1 MFASARGPR
10 LSLLDGEPVRILVRV
25 VVLALGLVAVLTGPA
40 SSTGAATAPV
50 GTLQIDPAGVLWKLP
65 QTMYGMSLEEMSH
78 SLDGGLYAQLVRN
91 GTFKEPYQPGSG
103 PGRSPVPYWSVTVGG
118 GARGSFGVTRT
129 APPHDAVDRS
139 LKVHVDT
146 LPAGGQVNVENVGYY
161 GVAVRPNTTYTGQL
175 WAKATRPWT
184 GTARISLE
192 EPGGRVLASAPL
204 TSIGSG
210 WENHSYRL
218 RTPGSV
224 KPRAADRIV
233 ISLHG
238 NSSSKAAPDDVWLAM
253 VTLFPPTGRGQ
264 PAGLRPDLLNMLAA
278 LHPRFLHIPG
288 GNYLEGFTVS
298 TRFPWKETLGPLA
311 RRPGHRNSAWDYW
324 STDAIGLLEY
334 LELAQ
339 RLGAEP
345 VLALYDGYSVGREVV
360 PRRQYGAYVRD
371 ALQEIQYAIGSTRT
385 KWGAVRAADGHPQ
398 PFPLRYVEIGNED
411 NFDRSH
417 SYRWRF
423 AEMYRAI
430 KPRYP
435 SLQLIAT
442 AGPAALG
449 YFGQAA
455 DTPTGVA
462 PTIIDDHYY
471 GSYGAFTSSADRY
484 SVAARPG
491 PKFFVSE
498 YGVQE
503 GSPTGDE
510 HAAVGE
516 AAFLTGLE
524 RNSDVVL
531 GAAYAPLLANQGQPS
546 RPTSLI
552 GFNGLESYGSP
563 SYWVLRMFATNLG
576 KQLVASTL
584 TGTTGVDEV
593 VTRTISRSGT
603 TLYVQIVNTTG
614 EARAVRTTFTGPGF
628 VPGAATLTQLTGRP
642 RSHNSLRD
650 PSAVVPRTHTLTVSG
665 GVPRI
670 TLPPYSVNV
679 LRLTSRTVH

>member
-1 MFASARGPR
+1 MFASARRPR
-10 LSLLDGEPVRILVRV
+10 LSLLDGEPVRKLPRAV
-25 VVLALGLVAVLTGPA
+25 VIALGLVAVLTGPA
-40 SSTGAATAPV
+40 SSTGAATAPA
-50 GTLQIDPAGVLWKLP
+50 GALQIASTGVLWKLP
-65 QTMYGMSLEEMSH
+65 ATMYGASLEEISH
-78 SLDGGLYAQLVRN
+78 SLDGGLYAQMVRN

-103 PGRSPVPYWSVTVGG
+103 PGRGPVPYWSLTVSG

-139 LKVHVDT
+139 LTVHVDT
-146 LPAGGQVNVENVGYY
+146 MPAAGQVSVENIGYY

-192 EPGGRVLASAPL
+192 EPDGRVLASAPL

-210 WENHSYRL
+210 WASHAYRL

-224 KPRAADRIV
+224 KPSAADRIV

-238 NSSSKAAPDDVWLAM
+238 NSSTKIAPNDVWLAM
-253 VTLFPPTGRGQ
+253 VTLLPPTSRGQ
-264 PAGLRPDLLNMLAA
+264 PAGLRPDLLNMIAA

-288 GNYLEGFTVS
+288 GNYLEGFTVK
-298 TRFPWKETLGPLA
+298 TRFPWKETLGPLTQ
-311 RRPGHRNSAWDYW
+311 RPGHRNSAWDYW
-324 STDAIGLLEY
+324 STDAFGLLEY

-345 VLALYDGYSVGREVV
+345 VLAVYDGYSVGGEVV
-360 PRRQYGAYVRD
+360 PRRAYGTYVRD

-385 KWGAVRAADGHPQ
+385 KWGAVRAANGHPQ

-430 KPRYP
+430 KSTYP
-435 SLQLIAT
+435 SLQVIAT
-442 AGPAALG
+442 AGQAALG

-455 DTPTGVA
+455 DTPTGVPPA
-462 PTIIDDHYY
+462 IIDDHYY
-471 GSYGAFTSSADRY
+471 GSYRAFTSSAERY
-484 SVAARPG
+484 SAAARPG

-503 GSPTGDE
+503 GSPTGDLR
-510 HAAVGE
+510 AAVGE

-531 GAAYAPLLANQGQPS
+531 GAAYAPVLANQGQPS

-552 GFNGLESYGSP
+552 GFDGLKSYGSP
-563 SYWVLRMFATNLG
+563 SYWTARMFAANLG
-576 KQLVASTL
+576 KQLVASTV

-593 VTRTISRSGT
+593 VTRTVSGSGT
-603 TLYVQIVNTTG
+603 TFYVQLVNTTVR
-614 EARAVRTTFTGPGF
+614 AQAVRTTFSAPGF
-628 VPGAATLTQLTGRP
+628 APGTATLTQLTGRP
-642 RSHNSLRD
+642 RSQNSLQH
-650 PSAVVPRTHTLTVSG
+650 PTAVVPRTHALAVSG
-665 GVPRI
+665 GVPQI
-670 TLPPYSVNV
+670 TLPAYSVSV
-679 LRLTSRTVH
+679 LRLTGRTGR